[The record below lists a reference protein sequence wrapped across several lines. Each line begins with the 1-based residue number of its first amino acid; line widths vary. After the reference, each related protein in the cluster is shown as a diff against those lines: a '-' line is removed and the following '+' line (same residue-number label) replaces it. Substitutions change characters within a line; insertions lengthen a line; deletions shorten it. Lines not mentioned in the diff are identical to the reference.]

1 MNPETDPILDQPG
14 QQQVEQ
20 PAPAPEQDKESGK
33 RKSPTL
39 LASEAAE
46 EAAPA
51 EPYAATAR
59 RLSPR
64 SPAGQRMGAPR
75 TIPLPREFAGAF
87 DADLSQV
94 RLHYGTGLPE
104 EMGAEA
110 FTKNN
115 DIYLGQDAPSLRSPA
130 GKRLIGHELSHV
142 VQQSKGGGAPAEAG
156 ADAGQAREGEAEA
169 AGEQLAAGKR
179 PTIEQGAAA
188 PGAPQGRGPGGP
200 SDAAIAAAKSRNA
213 DAGTNRTGNFN
224 VAGTS
229 TGKNYEFV
237 NRGGKYYVRGK
248 SQVTKDRNTVAAEG
262 GDPDSTRKSI
272 GVEKEAKLGIWK
284 GEKKASV
291 YSTQE
296 GGETLAEG
304 DAGKV
309 TAEADV
315 LKVSAG
321 AEVAGGISADGLEVK
336 AGANVG
342 ITLVGGKLCWTLP
355 SAKFDIL
362 GEQMEAIFGVELSAE
377 VAASAKGEVGLK
389 AGKSDKGVKV
399 GASAGGEAFAG
410 AKAGFKLFG
419 KGMWNTKAKG
429 PQDVLGAYAG
439 VEGWAGAAAAAKF
452 TANLLPSMKFE
463 GYLGAAVGIGAS
475 AKVGVEAQIVNI
487 AQLGY
492 ILAKKG
498 LPMAWDGLQQYAGQ
512 VHDWLASGAA
522 AAFDIGAEYI
532 DDVSTSL
539 LGDSD
544 AIKLVDKGL
553 HKHMSPKDRGALIT
567 RLVAGTCFD
576 AEEDAILTIL
586 RYSKGKG
593 EMWRTI
599 VAVEGGLSAI
609 QWALDGSQDTELD
622 KLTG

>member
-1 MNPETDPILDQPG
+1 MNPENDPIQGQPG

-20 PAPAPEQDKESGK
+20 QAPAQEQDRESSR
-33 RKSPTL
+33 RKSPAL
-39 LASEAAE
+39 MANEATE
-46 EAAPA
+46 QAAPA
-51 EPYAATAR
+51 EPYAATAG
-59 RLSPR
+59 RLSPNSGPGER
-64 SPAGQRMGAPR
+64 LGAPR
-75 TIPLPREFAGAF
+75 TVPLPREFASAF
-87 DADLSQV
+87 DDDLSQV
-94 RLHYGTGLPE
+94 RLHLGTCLPDKL
-104 EMGAEA
+104 GVQA
-110 FTKNN
+110 FTEDD
-115 DIYLGQDAPSLRSPA
+115 DIYLAKDAPDLKSA
-130 GKRLIGHELSHV
+130 EGKKLIGHELSHV
-142 VQQSKGGGAPAEAG
+142 VQQRKG
-156 ADAGQAREGEAEA
+156 ADAPVDGGEGAGQAREGEAEA
-169 AGEQLAAGKR
+169 AGQDIAAGKK
-179 PTIEQGAAA
+179 PEVEQGAAT
-188 PGAPQGRGPGGP
+188 PGAAQNRGTGGP
-200 SDAAIAAAKSRNA
+200 SPKAIDAARARNA

-248 SQVTKDRNTVAAEG
+248 SQVTKDRNTVAGQNE
-262 GDPDSTRKSI
+262 DPNSTKKAI
-272 GVEKEAKLGIWK
+272 GVETEAKLGIWK
-284 GEKKASV
+284 GEKSASV
-291 YSTQE
+291 YSTPK

-304 DAGKV
+304 SAGRLS
-309 TAEADV
+309 AEADV

-355 SAKFDIL
+355 SVKFDIL
-362 GEQMEAIFGVELSAE
+362 GEQMEAIFGTELSAE

-389 AGKSDKGVKV
+389 VGKGEKGVKV

-429 PQDVLGAYAG
+429 PQDVLGAYVG

-475 AKVGVEAQIVNI
+475 VKAGVEAQVVNI
-487 AQLGY
+487 ARLGY

-498 LPMAWDGLQQYAGQ
+498 LPMAWDGLQQYAGE

-522 AAFDIGAEYI
+522 AAYDIGAEYI
-532 DDVSTSL
+532 DAVSTSL

-544 AIKLVDKGL
+544 AIKLVDRGL

-567 RLVAGTCFD
+567 RLISGTCFN
-576 AEEDAILTIL
+576 AEEDAVLTIL

-599 VAVEGGLSAI
+599 VAVEGGLNEI
-609 QWALDGSQDTELD
+609 QWALDGSQDTELG